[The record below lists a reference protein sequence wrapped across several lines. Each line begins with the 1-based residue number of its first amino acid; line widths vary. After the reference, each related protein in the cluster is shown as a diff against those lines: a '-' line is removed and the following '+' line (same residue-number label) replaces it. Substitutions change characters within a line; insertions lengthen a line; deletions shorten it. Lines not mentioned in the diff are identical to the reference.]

1 MRDDRLIGYWSE
13 AQLNPSSPELTELG
27 FRCDGSGWLYWSSWS
42 TAFVVYRFTW
52 RMPAPGRIAAHLRLA
67 VDGAWSMT
75 GDVTRHRV
83 ERWQNVDTTVTVGC
97 DIEPGPKLTLDRPL
111 DDALGGTEFLPVAD
125 GGADPTLATAL
136 PLG

>member
-52 RMPAPGRIAAHLRLA
+52 RMPAPGWPGFPARGCCARPRSRRRRRLA
-67 VDGAWSMT
+67 
-75 GDVTRHRV
+75 RCHRAH
-83 ERWQNVDTTVTVGC
+83 T
-97 DIEPGPKLTLDRPL
+97 
-111 DDALGGTEFLPVAD
+111 
-125 GGADPTLATAL
+125 
-136 PLG
+136 